1 MTNWTE
7 KYRPTKYHEI
17 KGQDQAISIIK
28 EFVENFKIDNAKKA
42 ILLGGSPGIGKTTIA
57 EVFAK
62 ETCSELFELNAS
74 DFRDKER
81 LKHILKPA
89 TEQRSLIRN
98 KKIILID
105 EIDGIS
111 EADKGGITELISII
125 ELSSYPIIATAN
137 DIWSKKLS
145 ALRKKTQI
153 LELDDIS
160 EPDIKSI
167 LIEILKKENKFLEM
181 KILDEIIRTSRG
193 DLRAAINDLQTI
205 SHLEKK
211 DEIVF
216 HERNK
221 DEDIFHILKYI
232 FQDNAKL
239 ETLGIF
245 DKVNMSIDELI
256 LWVEENIP
264 KIYQGKELVNAY
276 ERLSKVDVFKG
287 RIYKQQYWR
296 FLVYENALLSYGIA
310 AAKKTEK
317 KGFFKYKRPER
328 ILKIWL
334 SNQKFAKKKTI
345 AEKYS
350 KLAHIGIKRALRDWN
365 EIKNILKNSKVQE
378 QLKLTEEEIEYLKR

>member
-1 MTNWTE
+1 MINWTE
-7 KYRPTKYHEI
+7 KYRPTKFHEI
-17 KGQDQAISIIK
+17 KGQDKSLAVIK
-28 EFVENFKIDNAKKA
+28 NFVENFDATGTKKA

-57 EVFAK
+57 EVLAR
-62 ETCSELFELNAS
+62 ETNSELFELNAS
-74 DFRDKER
+74 DFRDKEK
-81 LKHILKPA
+81 LKAILKPA
-89 TEQRSLIRN
+89 TEQKSLTKH
-98 KKIILID
+98 KKIILVD

-111 EADKGGITELISII
+111 EADRGGIAELISII
-125 ELSSYPIIATAN
+125 EFSNYPIIATAN
-137 DIWSKKLS
+137 NIWSKKLS
-145 ALRKKTQI
+145 ELRKKIQI

-160 EPDIKSI
+160 EHDIKSY

-181 KILDEIIRTSRG
+181 KIIEEIIRTSRG

-216 HERNK
+216 YERNK
-221 DEDIFHILKYI
+221 EEDIFYILKYI

-245 DKVNMSIDELI
+245 DKVDMSIDELI
-256 LWVEENIP
+256 LWIEENIP
-264 KIYQGKELVNAY
+264 KVYQGEELAKAY

-296 FLVYENALLSYGIA
+296 FLVYENALLSYGISA
-310 AAKKTEK
+310 SKKLEK
-317 KGFFKYKRPER
+317 KGFFKYQKPGR

-334 SNQKFAKKKTI
+334 SNQKFAKKKSI

-350 KLAHIGIKRALRDWN
+350 KIAHIGIKRALRDWN

-378 QLKLTEEEIEYLKR
+378 QLKLTEEEVEYLRR

>member
-1 MTNWTE
+1 MINLTE
-7 KYRPTKYHEI
+7 KYRPTKFHEI
-17 KGQDQAISIIK
+17 KGQDKSLAVIK
-28 EFVENFKIDNAKKA
+28 NFVENFDATGTKKA

-57 EVFAK
+57 EVLAR
-62 ETCSELFELNAS
+62 ETNSELFELNAS
-74 DFRDKER
+74 DFRDKEK
-81 LKHILKPA
+81 LKAILKPA
-89 TEQRSLIRN
+89 TEQKSLTKH
-98 KKIILID
+98 KKIILVD

-111 EADKGGITELISII
+111 EADRGGIAELISII
-125 ELSSYPIIATAN
+125 EFSNYPIIATAN
-137 DIWSKKLS
+137 NIWSKKLS
-145 ALRKKTQI
+145 QLRKKIQI

-160 EPDIKSI
+160 EHDIKSY

-181 KILDEIIRTSRG
+181 KIIEEIIRTSRG

-216 HERNK
+216 YERNK
-221 DEDIFHILKYI
+221 EEDIFYILKYI

-245 DKVNMSIDELI
+245 DKVDMSIDELI
-256 LWVEENIP
+256 LWIEENIP
-264 KIYQGKELVNAY
+264 KVYQGEELAKAY

-296 FLVYENALLSYGIA
+296 FLVYENALLSYGISA
-310 AAKKTEK
+310 SKKLEK
-317 KGFFKYKRPER
+317 KGFFKYQKPGR
-328 ILKIWL
+328 ILKILL
-334 SNQKFAKKKTI
+334 SNQKFAKKKSI

-350 KLAHIGIKRALRDWN
+350 KIAHIGIKRALRDWN

-378 QLKLTEEEIEYLKR
+378 QLKLTEEEVEYLRR

>member
-1 MTNWTE
+1 MINLTE
-7 KYRPTKYHEI
+7 KYRPTKFHEI
-17 KGQDQAISIIK
+17 KGQDKSLAVIK
-28 EFVENFKIDNAKKA
+28 NFVENFDATGTKKA

-57 EVFAK
+57 EVLAR
-62 ETCSELFELNAS
+62 ETNSELFELNAS
-74 DFRDKER
+74 DFRDKEK
-81 LKHILKPA
+81 LKAILKPA
-89 TEQRSLIRN
+89 TEQKSLTKH
-98 KKIILID
+98 KKIILVD

-111 EADKGGITELISII
+111 EADRGGIAELISII
-125 ELSSYPIIATAN
+125 EFSNYPIIATAN
-137 DIWSKKLS
+137 NIWSKKLS
-145 ALRKKTQI
+145 QLRKKIQI

-160 EPDIKSI
+160 EHDIKSY

-181 KILDEIIRTSRG
+181 KIIEEIIRTSRG

-216 HERNK
+216 YERNK
-221 DEDIFHILKYI
+221 EEDIFYILKYI

-245 DKVNMSIDELI
+245 DKVDMSIDELI
-256 LWVEENIP
+256 LWIEENIP
-264 KIYQGKELVNAY
+264 KVYQGEELAKAY

-296 FLVYENALLSYGIA
+296 FLVYENALLSYGISA
-310 AAKKTEK
+310 SKKLEK
-317 KGFFKYKRPER
+317 KGFFKYQKPGR

-334 SNQKFAKKKTI
+334 SNQKFAKKKSI

-350 KLAHIGIKRALRDWN
+350 KIAHIGIKRALRDWN

-378 QLKLTEEEIEYLKR
+378 QLKLTEEEVEYLRR